1 MPLLALAVSVVAGA
15 ALWVAVIGVVMLIV
29 VEMGG

>member
-1 MPLLALAVSVVAGA
+1 MPLLALVVSVVAGA